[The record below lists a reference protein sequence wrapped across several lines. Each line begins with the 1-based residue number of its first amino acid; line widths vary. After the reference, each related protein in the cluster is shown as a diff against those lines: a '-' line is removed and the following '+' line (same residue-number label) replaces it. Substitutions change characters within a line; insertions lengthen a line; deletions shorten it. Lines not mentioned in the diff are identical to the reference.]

1 MGACDDSVSGQ
12 TVRDD
17 LTQLTPPCSHNP
29 THWHQIPSMLSWVLF
44 NFSFLCLSR
53 SHRHIKCPSPL
64 PLLQQMANPGKPLW
78 KQLPRP
84 ENRAAFVGPRKDK
97 RNGGVGNSHV
107 SHTLTD
113 DNHSAA
119 SSSSRNAG
127 LSQKETI
134 EPTCSSF
141 TLPLSQFG
149 PQS

>member
-1 MGACDDSVSGQ
+1 MGACEDSVSGK

-29 THWHQIPSMLSWVLF
+29 TPWHQIPSMLSWVLF
-44 NFSFLCLSR
+44 NFSFLCPYR
-53 SHRHIKCPSPL
+53 YHQHIKCPSPL

-78 KQLPRP
+78 KQLTH
-84 ENRAAFVGPRKDK
+84 FPRKDK
-97 RNGGVGNSHV
+97 QNGGGDSHV
-107 SHTLTD
+107 SYMLAD

-119 SSSSRNAG
+119 SGSSQNAG
-127 LSQKETI
+127 LSQKETT

-141 TLPLSQFG
+141 TLPLSQFD